1 MSIIG
6 IEKKLINEL
15 INLIDKSVTVKLVDG
30 RYYEGILLGID
41 LSDKLTLHLVLGSA
55 RDSDGNSYYRVV
67 IHGSRLSEIISK
79 EQPLFDPNEFSSY
92 ITSKLNLPP
101 GSIKVLKDANM
112 VVVYDKYKISEG
124 GVEGSGPLASKLYSL
139 YQEYMELRKKR
150 I

>member
-15 INLIDKSVTVKLVDG
+15 ANLIDKSVTVKLVDG

-55 RDSDGNSYYRVV
+55 RDNNGNSYYRVV

-79 EQPLFDPNEFSSY
+79 EQPPFDPNEFSSY
-92 ITSKLNLPP
+92 IASRLNLPP

-112 VVVYDKYKISEG
+112 VIVYDKYKISES